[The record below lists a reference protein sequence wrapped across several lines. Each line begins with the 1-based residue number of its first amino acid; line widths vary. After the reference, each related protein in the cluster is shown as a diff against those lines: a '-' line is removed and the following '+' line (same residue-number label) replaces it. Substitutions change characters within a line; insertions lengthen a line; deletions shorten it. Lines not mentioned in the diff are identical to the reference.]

1 MGLLHFLSL
10 QLKFKYMSRVPIGF
24 NVFFAAVFI
33 LNLLAIDFIPEYK
46 MVLKPLIMA
55 SLIGYYI
62 VTSQKQAN
70 GFILAMIFAL
80 MGDLF
85 LAFEGTDFFL
95 LGLGSFLIMQILY
108 GFTFLRYRIQDQRA
122 GLLKIIPVILLASVV
137 LWLLWPG
144 LGDMRIPVTIYTV
157 AIGFM
162 VCTAFLVNP
171 KLSVYP
177 WLAIGVILFLIS
189 DAAIGFSRFGKPFTG
204 IDYLIIGTYM
214 VAQYLI
220 VTVMATL
227 SSKTAGN

>member
-1 MGLLHFLSL
+1 MDRISK
-10 QLKFKYMSRVPIGF
+10 KFATL
-24 NVFFAAVFI
+24 FAVVFI

-62 VTSQKQAN
+62 VTSRKQAN

-80 MGDLF
+80 MGDIF
-85 LAFEGTDFFL
+85 LAFSGTDFFL
-95 LGLGSFLIMQILY
+95 LGLGSFLFMQVMY

-122 GLLKIIPVILLASVV
+122 GLLKIIPVILIASVV

-144 LGDMRIPVTIYTV
+144 LGDMRIPVTIYTA
-157 AIGFM
+157 AISFM

-177 WLAIGVILFLIS
+177 WLALGVILFLIS
-189 DAAIGFSRFGKPFTG
+189 DAAIGFAKFGQSAAWT
-204 IDYLIIGTYM
+204 DYLILSTYM
-214 VAQYLI
+214 AAQYLI
-220 VTVMATL
+220 VTIMATL